1 MSFRELK
8 CRNVHI
14 YLLLNCVMLKNKHI
28 LILDQSLRLCDVI
41 ISWCLFNAK
50 TFQQN
55 KNAPSSLCRLQW
67 NQGRCHNILG
77 PKYEVDDGLLLST
90 LNVHSGENKQW
101 FMVAGMGFFRGGV
114 GGCSRL
120 ELINLISAGLMA
132 GLIFFPPLVL
142 FHLVKQSPYRALS
155 ACGES
160 AYLHE
165 PAEWSPLP
173 QEWSPDKDD
182 PQGHWLQACLPLDSG
197 NPALAAATAINN
209 RPATPTDISLSLALP
224 STEQWTNKDRPNGV
238 FLTVPGQK
246 AGLPRIKAW

>member
-1 MSFRELK
+1 M
-8 CRNVHI
+8 H
-14 YLLLNCVMLKNKHI
+14 
-28 LILDQSLRLCDVI
+28 LRHYAVCNEIKVGAI
-41 ISWCLFNAK
+41 ISW
-50 TFQQN
+50 
-55 KNAPSSLCRLQW
+55 
-67 NQGRCHNILG
+67 I
-77 PKYEVDDGLLLST
+77 
-90 LNVHSGENKQW
+90 LNVKL
-101 FMVAGMGFFRGGV
+101 MVVCCSPRWTCTVEKTSSDLWWQGWDFSGGV

-132 GLIFFPPLVL
+132 GFIFFLPLVL

-209 RPATPTDISLSLALP
+209 GPATPTDISLSLALP